1 MFNFRPIKSA
11 ELTQGEFASLVGVT
25 RTTANLWVVGKMNPN
40 RYIRDHVAAV
50 LAAITQAIENDQL
63 PLPANTPR
71 AKRAG
76 RLCEVIRDNRAATSN
91 Q

>member
-1 MFNFRPIKSA
+1 MFDFRPIKSA

-40 RYIRDHVAAV
+40 RYIRDHVEAV
-50 LAAITQAIENDQL
+50 LASITQAVENDQL
-63 PLPANTPR
+63 PLPSSTPKT
-71 AKRAG
+71 KRAE

>member
-1 MFNFRPIKSA
+1 MFDFRPIKSA

-40 RYIRDHVAAV
+40 RYIRDHVEAV
-50 LAAITQAIENDQL
+50 LAAITQAVENDQL
-63 PLPANTPR
+63 PLPSSTPKT
-71 AKRAG
+71 KRAE
-76 RLCEVIRDNRAATSN
+76 RLCEVIRDNRAETSN